1 MISPPQSETE
11 LLKRTADIAGQR
23 IADLAGQVNMNVPE
37 NLHTKKGWVGGL
49 VEKILGADAG
59 SLSEPDFQQLGI
71 ELKTLPLNTQGM
83 VQEST
88 FVCVASL
95 INPPGYSWHDSP
107 VYKKLQCVLWVPV
120 EASHELPLGQRR
132 IGNAFIWRPDT
143 HEMDILK
150 QDWIGFMELIQTG
163 QLDQLHA
170 DMGQYLQIRPKAANA
185 KSLCDAYDENG
196 NMIQTLPRGF
206 YLRPS
211 VTNQL
216 IQRYCL

>member
-1 MISPPQSETE
+1 MISPPQSEAE
-11 LLKRTADIAGQR
+11 LLKRAANIAGRR
-23 IADLAGQVNMNVPE
+23 IADLAGDINVNVPE

-49 VEKILGADAG
+49 IEKILGADAG
-59 SLSEPDFQQLGI
+59 SLSGPDFQQLGI
-71 ELKTLPLNTQGM
+71 ELKTLPLNAQGQ

-95 INPPGYSWHDSP
+95 INPPDYCWQDSP
-107 VYKKLQCVLWVPV
+107 VYKKLRCVLWVPV
-120 EASHELPLGQRR
+120 EASHDLILRERR
-132 IGNAFIWRPDT
+132 IGNAFIWRPDSQ
-143 HEMDILK
+143 EMNILK
-150 QDWIGFMELIQTG
+150 QDWLGFMELIQTG

-196 NMIQTLPRGF
+196 NLIQTLPRGF

-216 IQRYCL
+216 IQHYCL